1 MQVGLLRSLFVFTLL
16 IGCLHFAIQ
25 TIPAQSGQAELSG
38 EVRDQAGAVIPD
50 AKITTTSVQLN
61 QAYVITTGSSGVYTF
76 TGLKPGLY
84 TVAVEATGFKRYVRE
99 GIQLTTGEKVRLD
112 IALEVGAVGETIT
125 IQSDAPL
132 LRSETGSLGQVISN
146 RKIVDLPL
154 NGRTFVQLAALAP
167 GVALPPASFFPRIN
181 GGRPRTNEY
190 LFDGISVLQ
199 PEPGQVA
206 FFPIVDATQEFKV
219 ETNSPPAEFGRFNGG
234 VINLTTKSGTN
245 DFHGSL
251 FEFFRN
257 EVLNARNLFAPAT
270 AANPNKLV
278 FRRNQFGFE
287 LGGPIIKDKTF
298 FFADYQGTRQLIG
311 RVRISTVPT
320 LLQRQ
325 GIFTELVGGVAPRLF
340 DPATTKPKTGGGFTR
355 DPFAGNRI
363 PVSRIDP
370 VALALLA
377 RYPLPTSNGTA
388 NNFRR
393 VGNESDDQDQ
403 FDLRVDHRFSASDQV
418 FARYSFAKDLLDP
431 VTPLPEGSG
440 NITSGATGLT
450 DTRGHSVASSYMHIF
465 NPRLS
470 NELRFGYTRRSI
482 DRKALL
488 LDAPPSESLRLP
500 GIPVNAAFQN
510 ELPTFVIDGFQ
521 QLGPAANTDSDF
533 RTDVSEIADTLAIQR
548 GRHSIKAGLD
558 FRWERL
564 DIIQP
569 LRPRGLSGSAPCLR
583 ICRERREPATR
594 WPAFC

>member
-1 MQVGLLRSLFVFTLL
+1 MQVRLLRPLFIFTLL
-16 IGCLHFAIQ
+16 IVCIHFAIQ
-25 TIPAQSGQAELSG
+25 TVPAQSGQAELSG

-50 AKITTTSVQLN
+50 AKITTTSVQMN

-84 TVAVEATGFKRYVRE
+84 TVAIEATGFKRYIRQ

-112 IALEVGAVGETIT
+112 ISLEVGAVGETIT

-206 FFPIVDATQEFKV
+206 FFPIVDAIQEFKV

-270 AANPNKLV
+270 AANPNKPV
-278 FRRNQFGFE
+278 FRRNQYGFV

-325 GIFTELVGGVAPRLF
+325 AIFTELVGGVAPKLF
-340 DPATTKPKTGGGFTR
+340 DPATTRPKPGGGFTR
-355 DPFAGNRI
+355 DPFSGNRI

-370 VALALLA
+370 VALALLD
-377 RYPLPTSNGTA
+377 RYPLPTANGTA

-403 FDLRVDHRFSASDQV
+403 FDLRVDHRFSDNDQV

-440 NITSGATGLT
+440 NMTSGATGLT

-500 GIPVNAAFQN
+500 GIPSNAAFQN
-510 ELPTFVIDGFQ
+510 ELP
-521 QLGPAANTDSDF
+521 
-533 RTDVSEIADTLAIQR
+533 
-548 GRHSIKAGLD
+548 
-558 FRWERL
+558 
-564 DIIQP
+564 
-569 LRPRGLSGSAPCLR
+569 
-583 ICRERREPATR
+583 ICRAHSKAR
-594 WPAFC
+594 